1 MFINEVLMFFE
12 NLWEALHHALLDT
25 LKIALFL
32 FLSYL
37 LMELFEHRSGEK
49 SSRLIKRAGR
59 FGPLLGGL
67 LGALPQCGFSAAA
80 AGLYSGRL
88 ITRGTLIAVF
98 LSTSDEMLPIMI
110 SGLADGSVR
119 PMQLLSILFVKV
131 VCGIVAGFTV
141 DLIFFKK
148 SSDDEH
154 IGEICEHEGCNC
166 KNDGIWLS
174 SLKHTLKVSLFLL
187 LTTFAINLAV
197 IYIGED
203 RLGAA
208 MHSVPVLGE
217 LLAALVGLIPN
228 CASSVVITELYIS
241 GTITASQLL
250 SGLFVGAGVGLLV
263 LFRTNRNIKE
273 NLIITAVLYA
283 CGVLL
288 GLLVGATGLAAAV
301 GI

>member
-228 CASSVVITELYIS
+228 CASSVVITEL
-241 GTITASQLL
+241 
-250 SGLFVGAGVGLLV
+250 
-263 LFRTNRNIKE
+263 
-273 NLIITAVLYA
+273 
-283 CGVLL
+283 
-288 GLLVGATGLAAAV
+288 
-301 GI
+301 